1 MKAIHASYLVAI
13 ICGALGGSMGTPALA
28 QGEGASEDFLI
39 SGQLRSAPPAMQ
51 YLSDSSSANKTKG
64 NISSDDT
71 SKGPFNGPACGPD
84 GGGGPG
90 HGGPPPGR
98 ANRSG
103 AGRPGGRSGGPSGMH
118 RLSPPGPDPE
128 FLKSLGLSD
137 EQREKLH
144 AIREK
149 EQLSSASRISE
160 LTKLRHQLMESLTG
174 TDKSDSKSDALSI
187 QRQINTLENAN
198 QLDRVASML
207 EAKAVFTDEQHK
219 QMRRHMLEHEPL
231 MGPMGGPGGPSGGPM
246 GSMGGPAGL
255 GGGPMGPMGPMGG
268 PMPEPAGELPDG
280 GPPGGV

>member
-13 ICGALGGSMGTPALA
+13 VCGASGGLMADLPVSA
-28 QGEGASEDFLI
+28 QVDGSSEDFLI
-39 SGQLRSAPPAMQ
+39 KTQLRPAPQAMP
-51 YLSDSSSANKTKG
+51 YLSDGSVANKTKG
-64 NISSDDT
+64 NISSKVA
-71 SKGPFNGPACGPD
+71 SSGRFNGPACGPD

-90 HGGPPPGR
+90 HGGPPPGP
-98 ANRSG
+98 G
-103 AGRPGGRSGGPSGMH
+103 AMRRHG
-118 RLSPPGPDPE
+118 PPGPDPE

-149 EQLSSASRISE
+149 EHLSSVSRIPE

-174 TDKSDSKSDALSI
+174 ADKSDNKSDALAI

-207 EAKAVFTDEQHK
+207 EAKAVFTDEQQK

-231 MGPMGGPGGPSGGPM
+231 MGPPGGPMPGPMGGPMPGPM
-246 GSMGGPAGL
+246 P
-255 GGGPMGPMGPMGG
+255 GPMGPMGG

-280 GPPGGV
+280 GPPSGV